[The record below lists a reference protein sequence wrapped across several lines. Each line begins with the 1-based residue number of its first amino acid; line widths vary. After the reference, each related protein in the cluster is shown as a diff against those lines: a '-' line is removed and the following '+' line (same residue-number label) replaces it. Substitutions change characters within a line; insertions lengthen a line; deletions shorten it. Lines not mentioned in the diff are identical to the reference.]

1 MAMKKTLSIVL
12 FLLGF
17 SIITF
22 AQQDPMYS
30 QYVFNGLIINPAYAG
45 TRDILCA
52 SILYRD
58 QWENIPGSPKTG
70 IFSIDAPIQNKNV
83 GLGMTVEFDK
93 IGISTHTAFNGIYSY
108 RLRFAQS
115 SLVFGL
121 QAGVGF
127 SNSNFS
133 SVKYSD
139 GTQNDIAFQNN
150 FHDVLPNFGFGL
162 YYYSNKFY
170 AGFSIPQIAGYAIQN
185 ALYHKTESAY
195 LDLANH
201 YFINTGYLFD
211 ITSDIKAKPSVL
223 LKYVKGAP
231 VEMDLNGIV
240 WFYDLIAA
248 GVSYRSMASLDF
260 ILQFRATH
268 QISIGYAY
276 EYATTKLN
284 TFSSGSHEIMLQYF
298 FDYSHS
304 KIVTPRFF

>member
-1 MAMKKTLSIVL
+1 MKKILSI
-12 FLLGF
+12 
-17 SIITF
+17 IILAVATITVF
-22 AQQDPMYS
+22 GQQDPMYS

-45 TRDILCA
+45 TRDVLCT

-58 QWENIPGSPKTG
+58 QWAGLPGAPKTG
-70 IFSIDAPIQNKNV
+70 ILSVDAPIKNKNV
-83 GLGMTVEFDK
+83 GAGLTVEFDK
-93 IGISTHTAFNGIYSY
+93 IGITSHTAFNGIYSY
-108 RLRFAQS
+108 RLRFANS

-121 QAGVGF
+121 QAGLGF

-133 SVKYSD
+133 SVRYSD
-139 GTQNDIAFQNN
+139 GTQNDVAFQND

-162 YYYSNKFY
+162 YYFSDRFY
-170 AGFSIPQIAGYAIQN
+170 AGFSVPQIAGYAIQN

-211 ITSDIKAKPSVL
+211 LTPDIKAKPSIL
-223 LKYVKGAP
+223 LKYVRGAP

-240 WFYDLIAA
+240 WFYDIVAA
-248 GVSYRSMASLDF
+248 GISYRSFASLDF
-260 ILQFRATH
+260 ILQVRASR
-268 QISIGYAY
+268 QFSIGYAY

-298 FDYSHS
+298 FDFSHS
-304 KIVTPRFF
+304 KILTPRYF

>member
-45 TRDILCA
+45 TRDVLCA

-211 ITSDIKAKPSVL
+211 ITSDIKAKPSIL

>member
-1 MAMKKTLSIVL
+1 MKKTLSVLL
-12 FLLGF
+12 FLLGI
-17 SIITF
+17 SITTF
-22 AQQDPMYS
+22 AQQEPMYS

-45 TRDILCA
+45 TRDVLCA

-70 IFSIDAPIQNKNV
+70 IFSIDAPVQNKNV

-93 IGISTHTAFNGIYSY
+93 IGVSSHTGFNGIYSY

-211 ITSDIKAKPSVL
+211 LTPDIKAKPSIL
-223 LKYVKGAP
+223 LKYVRGAP

-248 GVSYRSMASLDF
+248 GVSYRSLASLDF

-268 QISIGYAY
+268 QISVGYAY

-298 FDYSHS
+298 FDFSHA